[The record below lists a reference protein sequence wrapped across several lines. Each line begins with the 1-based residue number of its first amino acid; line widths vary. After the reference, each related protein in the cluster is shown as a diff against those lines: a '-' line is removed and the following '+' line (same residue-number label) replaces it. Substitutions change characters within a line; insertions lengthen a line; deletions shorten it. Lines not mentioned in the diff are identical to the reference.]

1 VTPQQ
6 IELRSR
12 DDTRLAGLFWAAPA
26 GAPGV
31 VVVHGHGSHKE
42 LHADFAERL
51 CEAGLA
57 ALALD
62 LRGHGASDGD
72 LDAGCLDDVLTA
84 VDELAARGH
93 APVGL
98 RGSSMGGLLA
108 LLAAER
114 RGAVRAVAAICPA
127 PPERM
132 PLLVGE
138 RWPTAL
144 RAPLRPRRTGVARG
158 LWHATGDERVPW
170 FATRALAARCPQ
182 PRHLR
187 IVLGGSHTSLQHD
200 PVVQAETIAFL
211 SEHMARP

>member
-6 IELRSR
+6 IALRSH
-12 DDTRLAGLFWAAPA
+12 DGTRLAGLFWAAPA

-31 VVVHGHGSHKE
+31 VVVHGHGSQKE
-42 LHADFAERL
+42 FHADFAERL
-51 CEAGLA
+51 SGAGLA
-57 ALALD
+57 ALTLD

-72 LDAGCLDDVLTA
+72 LDAGCLDDVVTA

-114 RGAVRAVAAICPA
+114 RGAVRAVVAICPA
-127 PPERM
+127 QPERM

-138 RWPTAL
+138 GWPAAL
-144 RAPLRPRRTGVARG
+144 RGPLRPHRTGVARG
-158 LWHATGDERVPW
+158 LWHATGDDRVPW

-182 PRHLR
+182 PRQLR

-200 PVVQAETIAFL
+200 PGVHAQTTAFL
-211 SEHMARP
+211 SEHLAKR